1 MKIIID
7 IRTLLFKRSEKQ
19 SQHYNIVVILLPQI
33 ITICFLFVWF
43 FFSWV
48 DNVNWLPKEFLKS
61 KVSNLSPLSF
71 VICHAP
77 NVSFKNSLPWTVYFI
92 NSVDKTK
99 SSLHSPHQCR
109 TTFFLKNLT
118 PSNNVPGTTE
128 GAQLTAL
135 QPI

>member
-1 MKIIID
+1 MLQMSALE
-7 IRTLLFKRSEKQ
+7 TLYHGQF
-19 SQHYNIVVILLPQI
+19 ILS
-33 ITICFLFVWF
+33 T
-43 FFSWV
+43 
-48 DNVNWLPKEFLKS
+48 D
-61 KVSNLSPLSF
+61 
-71 VICHAP
+71 
-77 NVSFKNSLPWTVYFI
+77 
-92 NSVDKTK
+92 VDKTK